1 MKKQE
6 KRVKHI
12 PQRTCIACR
21 KTTAKKELMRIVR
34 TPERVQYDPTGKAQG
49 RGAYLHNS
57 RACWKQALKGGL
69 ARALK
74 TEISPED
81 WKELQEIM
89 KTLLSE
95 EK

>member
-1 MKKQE
+1 M
-6 KRVKHI
+6 KHI

-34 TPERVQYDPTGKAQG
+34 TPEHVQYDPTGKAQG

-57 RACWKQALKGGL
+57 RACWERALKGGL

-74 TEISPED
+74 TEISPKD

-89 KTLLSE
+89 KTLLDE
-95 EK
+95 EKQNKID